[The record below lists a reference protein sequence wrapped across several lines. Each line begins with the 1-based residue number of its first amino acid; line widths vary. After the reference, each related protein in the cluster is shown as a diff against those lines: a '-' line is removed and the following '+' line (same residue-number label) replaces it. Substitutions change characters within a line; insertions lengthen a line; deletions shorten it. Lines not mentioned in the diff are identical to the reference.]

1 MVAHWAV
8 SMAERTAVYLVDY
21 LVDRLAKYLVESMEM
36 KMADW

>member
-1 MVAHWAV
+1 MKAD
-8 SMAERTAVYLVDY
+8 YLVDY